1 MDTKKF
7 EKLITLYL
15 NEGNEEQARALFH
28 DIIVEK
34 SREIYESMLDVEEE
48 APVNDLM
55 DEISMDETGMNEE
68 DDEDEFGMDGSDMGG
83 EDGLEDEGMEFGDDE
98 MDADG
103 GDLED
108 MGDMDDSD
116 MEDMEGGEEGGEDL
130 ENRVVDIE
138 DKLDQLMSEF
148 EELMGG
154 EGGDEEG
161 AEDEE
166 MAADDEEG
174 AAADDEEEAADD
186 DEEADDEEMMESVQ
200 LKKVAAPRH
209 GDDGVNKKSIALSKP
224 SVDTRG
230 RGAVNFSGTGGSG
243 RSAPSVKEV
252 EGAGSFG
259 NKAGGSSPKLSAVAK
274 PKAGEQPKG
283 RSPVAESKTTK
294 RAVQPTAKR
303 K

>member
-34 SREIYESMLDVEEE
+34 SREIYESMLDMEEGSD
-48 APVNDLM
+48 VGRLM
-55 DEISMDETGMNEE
+55 DEVSMDETGMNEE
-68 DDEDEFGMDGSDMGG
+68 DEFGGEGDFEDES
-83 EDGLEDEGMEFGDDE
+83 GLEDEGEEFDDDDLEGDE
-98 MDADG
+98 S
-103 GDLED
+103 DLED
-108 MGDMDDSD
+108 MGDMDDAD
-116 MEDMEGGEEGGEDL
+116 MEDMDDMGDGEGDL
-130 ENRVVDIE
+130 EDRVVDIE
-138 DKLDQLMSEF
+138 DKLDQLMAEF
-148 EELMGG
+148 EELMG
-154 EGGDEEG
+154 DEG
-161 AEDEE
+161 AADDEE

-174 AAADDEEEAADD
+174 AADDEEMAADDEEGAADD
-186 DEEADDEEMMESVQ
+186 EEEMMESVQ
-200 LKKVAAPRH
+200 LKKVAAPKH
-209 GDDGVNKKSIALSKP
+209 GDDGVNSKSVALSKP

-252 EGAGSFG
+252 PGAGSFA
-259 NKAGGSSPKLSAVAK
+259 NKPVSSSPKLSAVAK

-283 RSPVAESKTTK
+283 RSPVAESKRSATQK
-294 RAVQPTAKR
+294 PVAKR